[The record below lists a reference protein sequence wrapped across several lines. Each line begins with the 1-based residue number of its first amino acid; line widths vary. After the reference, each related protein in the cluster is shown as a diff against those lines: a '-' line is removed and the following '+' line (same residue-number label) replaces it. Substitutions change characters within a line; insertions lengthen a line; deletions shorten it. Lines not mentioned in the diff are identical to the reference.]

1 LASRWWCKI
10 NAANLRCGVLAHI
23 IADHLTT
30 PKNNNRHS
38 LKDQFVIKLM
48 FTLSKTELYRKNLLF
63 RDYSKE
69 SAEVWEDFILP
80 NGNLQKLHT
89 ESIYYVQA
97 VLGRRLTIVAK
108 RKSFPTNLHFLLLM
122 LCRYSLDNNWLKTRI
137 KRKPAQIACI
147 NAPFFQTIEK
157 ILKRQCQQLKNI
169 GAVSKTYREQYGT
182 LSLIVGENRAEVVEE
197 ISLFDVIEAVPAPLT
212 PAIQKLPVWYVPL
225 VEHILIS
232 LNENYGLLRS
242 CGLSPQEWGEEI
254 SIGKLRELKK
264 LKKMAD
270 NYLKLG
276 TKKTLYTA
284 YQQAF
289 LTLQQDKG
297 KIAGFVDFLDFAH
310 SKVGVTLLQVE
321 FVPLFSDD
329 EESENLCEKIVAP
342 EYNSV
347 EMENGL
353 EKLLVDYARSFSPL
367 TAYFFKQA
375 LILQRPLQGE
385 NGVLNDAGFLTLV
398 AVYEDYVKLEPDQLA
413 DKLIQK
419 IKVIIAKYSHFDNPT
434 DWLTD

>member
-1 LASRWWCKI
+1 
-10 NAANLRCGVLAHI
+10 
-23 IADHLTT
+23 
-30 PKNNNRHS
+30 
-38 LKDQFVIKLM
+38 
-48 FTLSKTELYRKNLLF
+48 
-63 RDYSKE
+63 
-69 SAEVWEDFILP
+69 
-80 NGNLQKLHT
+80 
-89 ESIYYVQA
+89 
-97 VLGRRLTIVAK
+97 
-108 RKSFPTNLHFLLLM
+108 
-122 LCRYSLDNNWLKTRI
+122 
-137 KRKPAQIACI
+137 
-147 NAPFFQTIEK
+147 
-157 ILKRQCQQLKNI
+157 
-169 GAVSKTYREQYGT
+169 
-182 LSLIVGENRAEVVEE
+182 
-197 ISLFDVIEAVPAPLT
+197 
-212 PAIQKLPVWYVPL
+212 
-225 VEHILIS
+225 
-232 LNENYGLLRS
+232 
-242 CGLSPQEWGEEI
+242 
-254 SIGKLRELKK
+254 
-264 LKKMAD
+264 MAD